1 MSKSKTAAAE
11 VRAFK
16 KNNPNATPKQIA
28 QAIGTSLANVYATLK
43 PKPKPA
49 AKKTVNKWK
58 TLAVSTSN
66 DTLSQIDTFPAH
78 LKHLM
83 PSAEQPHR
91 VVYQTEVGDGTMKFV
106 KPPESDSVNHP
117 AHYKV
122 GGIETIDFIEAK
134 GLGYNL
140 GNVVKYITRADH
152 KGNKLEDLRKAQ
164 WYLTREIN
172 ALK

>member
-43 PKPKPA
+43 SKPKPA

-66 DTLSQIDTFPAH
+66 DKLSQAAVH

-134 GLGYNL
+134 DLGYHL
-140 GNVVKYITRADH
+140 GNAVKYITRADH
-152 KGNKLEDLRKAQ
+152 KGNRLQDLQKAK
-164 WYLTREIN
+164 WYIDRAIEK
-172 ALK
+172 AGA

>member
-1 MSKSKTAAAE
+1 MEQTKTAAE
-11 VRAFK
+11 KIRAYVK
-16 KNNPNATPKQIA
+16 QHPKAKPKDIATA
-28 QAIGTSLANVYATLK
+28 TGATLANVYATFAYDRGAK
-43 PKPKPA
+43 KAA
-49 AKKTVNKWK
+49 AKNTVNKWK
-58 TLAVSTSN
+58 TLTIGTSN
-66 DTLSQIDTFPAH
+66 DNLAQAAVH

-83 PSAEQPHR
+83 PSATQRHR

-172 ALK
+172 SLK